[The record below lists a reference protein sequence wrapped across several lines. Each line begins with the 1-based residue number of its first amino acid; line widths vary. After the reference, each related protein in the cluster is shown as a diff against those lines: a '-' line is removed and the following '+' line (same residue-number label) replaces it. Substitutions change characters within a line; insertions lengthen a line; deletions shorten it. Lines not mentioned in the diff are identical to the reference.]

1 MTVKFTNNASSTLS
15 SGINSSVTSLTVA
28 SASAFPQLAGADDYC
43 YLTIQQATGTVREV
57 VKATALS
64 SNTFTII
71 RAQDNTTAQS
81 FSAGDTVEL
90 RMTAALLTD
99 VIDAATVEG
108 VKTNFQY
115 TPTAGQTVFSGAD
128 NSSNTMIINQ
138 SGLVNVYMNGV
149 RLVQGTDYTV
159 SAANNTITLTTGA
172 TTADII
178 DIEVYG
184 NFTGQSGAAV
194 AITGGSI
201 TGTAITAT
209 TLGASGTATLN
220 TFVSSNATLSGGTI
234 NNVAIGGT
242 TQAAG
247 NFTDITGSTATL
259 TTAGNNA
266 QLTLK
271 STDPDSAIGPRLDLT
286 RDSSS
291 PSDGDAVGQIRFLA
305 DNDAGQELS
314 FGFIR
319 MFLSDVSDGAEGGR
333 LEIDTRVNGTN
344 RNRLKC
350 TSEETVFNED
360 SIDLDFRVE
369 SNNKQG
375 MFIVDGGDD
384 VVKIGGITGSADGT
398 LKVKSNSNHLALA
411 LEENSGN
418 EAYSLGVVADGSLI
432 FANSGTEV
440 VRFDDSGQVGIGTDN
455 PSELLEVHGDT
466 PVFKLRDT
474 SAHSAG
480 TGPSINFQGQDSG
493 STIRAFAAISGVS
506 TSGTNEGELTFS
518 TRKSG
523 NLSERIRVD
532 HDGNFLVSTTN
543 NSPVGNNVAGIG
555 LMANGSAQLSRDG
568 GAPLFVN
575 RKTSNGDLIILRKDG
590 STVGTQGVTDGDL
603 YVASSAS
610 GHKGLRFGNG
620 YIAPTNNAGTIQ
632 DNSTDLGYPSHRFK
646 DLYLGGNLL
655 VGKTSLSTN
664 SVGVEAREDGT
675 FAAVKSGGG
684 AAVFGRTTDDGTIVT
699 FRKNTT
705 AVGSIGNNGT
715 ALFIASPH
723 GNDSGVKFGD
733 RKIVPCTT
741 AGVGRD
747 DAIDLGS
754 SSTRFDTIFAKSST
768 INTSD
773 LNEKQDIELLSDA
786 EMRVAKA
793 AKGLLRKYR
802 WKSSVAEKGDDA
814 RIHFGIVAQDLQA
827 AFEAEGL
834 DAARYGMWCS
844 DTWTDEETGEEHTRL
859 GVRYSELLAFI
870 IAVI

>member
-128 NSSNTMIINQ
+128 NSGNTMIINQ

-259 TTAGNNA
+259 TTAGNNT

-271 STDPDSAIGPRLDLT
+271 STDPDSSVGPRLDLW
-286 RDSSS
+286 RDSAS
-291 PSDGDAVGQIRFLA
+291 PADGDVTGQIRFLTE
-305 DNDAGQELS
+305 NDAGEQTSLIAFRTVLEDASDGSEAGSLEIS
-314 FGFIR
+314 TKLAGTNRSR
-319 MFLSDVSDGAEGGR
+319 MFLKTA
-333 LEIDTRVNGTN
+333 
-344 RNRLKC
+344 
-350 TSEETVFNED
+350 ETVFNDD
-360 SIDLDFRVE
+360 SQDLDFRVE
-369 SNNKQG
+369 SNNKTN
-375 MFIVDGGDD
+375 MFVVDGGDD
-384 VVKIGGITGSADGT
+384 VVKIGGITGTGSGT
-398 LKVKSNSNHLALA
+398 LKVKSNSSHHAIA
-411 LEENSGN
+411 LEENSGS

-440 VRFDDSGQVGIGTDN
+440 VRFDDSGNVGIGRVPRVALDVAG
-455 PSELLEVHGDT
+455 EVAIQHDTNYGLRFYNQPQNNWAFIGNDVTSSAADLRFGDSTGEVMRLTGGKVGIGITPATKLDVNGGLHGDHAT
-466 PVFKLRDT
+466 FSSVAGRGLKISTESRGGQNDGIGVLDAQDTEGSKGIISLQSGGTETARVTTSQVLIGQT
-474 SAHSAG
+474 SASAADEG
-480 TGPSINFQGQDSG
+480 IIFQ
-493 STIRAFAAISGVS
+493 
-506 TSGTNEGELTFS
+506 
-518 TRKSG
+518 KSG
-523 NLSERIRVD
+523 NIFATV
-532 HDGNFLVSTTN
+532 
-543 NSPVGNNVAGIG
+543 
-555 LMANGSAQLSRDG
+555 DG
-568 GAPLFVN
+568 GTSGYFRRL
-575 RKTSNGDLIILRKDG
+575 TSNGEVIRISK
-590 STVGTQGVTDGDL
+590 
-603 YVASSAS
+603 
-610 GHKGLRFGNG
+610 
-620 YIAPTNNAGTIQ
+620 
-632 DNSTDLGYPSHRFK
+632 NSTRCGII
-646 DLYLGGNLL
+646 
-655 VGKTSLSTN
+655 
-664 SVGVEAREDGT
+664 GV
-675 FAAVKSGGG
+675 
-684 AAVFGRTTDDGTIVT
+684 
-699 FRKNTT
+699 
-705 AVGSIGNNGT
+705 NGT
-715 ALFIASPH
+715 ALFVASPT
-723 GNDSGVKFGD
+723 GNDSGLKFGD
-733 RKIVPCTT
+733 RQVVPCTT
-741 AGVGRD
+741 AGGSRD
-747 DAIDLGS
+747 DAINLGS
-754 SSTRFDTIFAKSST
+754 GSNRFDTIFAKAGS
-768 INTSD
+768 IDTSD

-802 WKSSVAEKGDDA
+802 WKSSVAEKGDEA
-814 RIHFGIVAQDLQA
+814 RIHFGIIAQDLHA